1 MLALETKFRY
11 LDPNPDH
18 ADLKNVFLAGMAS
31 GTAICLL
38 SPVELVKIRSQ
49 MVTDGKR
56 GPVSVIREL
65 YHNGGRSSRTFY
77 RFFSE
82 LSMSENSQKGIFS
95 KNGLFRGFTAQLA
108 RDPFGYSIYFVPYT
122 IILRWESRYF
132 HNDFCSWYMYYDVR
146 RFLLKTA

>member
-18 ADLKNVFLAGMAS
+18 ADLKNVFFAGMAS

-65 YHNGGRSSRTFY
+65 YQNGGRYSRTFHQLIQY
-77 RFFSE
+77 LLSKYLLRE
-82 LSMSENSQKGIFS
+82 LRMS
-95 KNGLFRGFTAQLA
+95 KN
-108 RDPFGYSIYFVPYT
+108 S
-122 IILRWESRYF
+122 
-132 HNDFCSWYMYYDVR
+132 
-146 RFLLKTA
+146 

>member
-1 MLALETKFRY
+1 MLRY

-18 ADLKNVFLAGMAS
+18 ADLKNVFFAGMAS

-65 YHNGGRSSRTFY
+65 YQNG
-77 RFFSE
+77 
-82 LSMSENSQKGIFS
+82 GIFS

-108 RDPFGYSIYFVPYT
+108 RDPFGYSIYFVPLQSYSGSLMKLVVMEVRQLVLSLLEHLPVPLPGL
-122 IILRWESRYF
+122 LR
-132 HNDFCSWYMYYDVR
+132 
-146 RFLLKTA
+146 